1 MSTNDVENINLITI
15 PEATQSDVSVFLE
28 SSSPDHLRTLIIRLL
43 DDDGGVV
50 FTYKLGDWKM
60 TRYPLKT
67 VLLPFPTL
75 PLNSKN
81 YYIRLESTLPKSTF
95 AYETQTTYFSA
106 NTTFQM
112 IRMSFLPELRLQDSD
127 IKHSYAS
134 AVVIL
139 ILGILYW
146 CKDSILSTL
155 SLLQNNSGVTVSEF
169 LSRYTQPPK
178 SKETEKT
185 FIEFEPG
192 LTVVKRK
199 LKPRKM

>member
-1 MSTNDVENINLITI
+1 MSENDVEDINLITV
-15 PEATQSDVSVFLE
+15 PDATQSDISLFLE
-28 SSSPDHLRTLIIRLL
+28 SSSPEHLYTLIIRLL

-50 FTYKLGDWKM
+50 NTFKLGDWKIS
-60 TRYPLKT
+60 RYHLKNL
-67 VLLPFPTL
+67 LLPFPTL
-75 PLNSKN
+75 PLDFKN

-95 AYETQTTYFSA
+95 AYETQTAYFST
-106 NTTFQM
+106 NTTFQL
-112 IRMSFLPELRLQDSD
+112 IKKSFLPELRLPDSD

-134 AVVIL
+134 AIIIL
-139 ILGILYW
+139 ILGIAYW
-146 CKDSILSTL
+146 CKESILLAL
-155 SLLQNNSGVTVSEF
+155 SQLQNNSGFTVSEF
-169 LSRYTQPPK
+169 LNRYSQPPK